1 MMHKNIGKRVMAL
14 LLSLCMIAGMVD
26 WTGLTVRAVE
36 DAGAGYIWTI
46 ESVEISESF
55 KDSAV
60 YTGRQIVPT
69 KDDLTV
75 TLVKINTETGDEGD
89 TVEADD
95 TDYNIEPIPAADNI
109 NVENG
114 KRWTVKVTGA
124 GKIEGNATDTFFI
137 QQRSIDDTTE
147 DLGLIKENNSY
158 VQYVAPNTSADVPQK
173 TLMYGGV
180 LLTSAD
186 YEWSYNGSNVIPEG
200 SAETDA
206 TLTFTGKGNF
216 TSTKEVRIKFVQMS
230 GEKLQAQLK
239 PDDSEGTPNILRNGN
254 EVTES
259 LPYAPH
265 NGEEK
270 ALVDQ
275 RDIVV
280 TYEGTELKAD
290 EYRLKYFWN
299 GEETTNLHSA
309 GKLEVKVVGIKG
321 KYTNLESNVVASFF
335 IRKSLRNLGD
345 YFKIAT
351 QTYPGKDGTLKVEEQ
366 DGLNTELTVSDPDAR
381 DGNAKENNSKKFQI
395 KVEEDWKSDSPTRDP
410 ATGNIIATAKIYA
423 QNGSGYFPN
432 LASASAAV
440 VKFQIE
446 AGKLEKDK
454 IEIENADQ
462 IIYDGQDWLNRIIN
476 PGNGDNAPRVKLTN
490 GDYEQGVD
498 YTVEKASSSATA
510 VNAGPYDDSLLI
522 KPTDTG
528 RLMGDPVTISV
539 KVNPRPL
546 SDVANISA
554 TVTGGPFTF
563 NGVAQQAT
571 PRLMYNRESLTQ
583 NVDYTIGNNAYKN
596 NVNAGTASVTVSGRG
611 NFTGEREILFTINRL
626 KLSGITGQAGY
637 ATVDG
642 LEDGTEIPYTGRDIE
657 IDRRITLRVLL
668 GVGNGQGSPVSADQ
682 YMIEYKN
689 ATGGFSH
696 KDVADGEITAQIIMK
711 DTGNYEGTVERK
723 FLIKPL
729 DLDSRVTI
737 SPKIEAQTY
746 NGGKVMPFDDSI
758 HQVVHPSIGVIPRSD
773 YNIDYGDNNTIGAS
787 AGTVII
793 QAKGGPNENGV
804 GYKPYN
810 FSGER
815 TISFAIVPC
824 DISKDENLSVI
835 AQGRDNQEYDLL
847 DAANL
852 EEHWYEYTGQAK
864 TFTGGELTVKNGKGP
879 NAVTMTL
886 GTDYDIAEYENN
898 DGIGTARMLIRAVPS
913 NDKYSG
919 EKWVSFRI
927 RGNLDAINTGLNNVK
942 LSIKEQIFSNG
953 VIVPGDIVKDDVKL
967 TFQLTGKDPTP
978 LVLGRD
984 FEVTNANPGQD
995 PTQVGEGPNGGKA
1008 HIEGK
1013 GDYFGGIDEWFDVI
1027 PLDLHEQESK
1037 LKDPHKYIISDIEAT
1052 YPYSTLAITP
1062 VPKIT
1067 HNDKPLTKD
1076 NEFTLK
1082 YYRLLKE
1089 GENTTREEITD
1100 IDTYPFDVG
1109 SYAVEINGEN
1119 PNYENATD
1127 VGYEIEAFDITG
1139 KENSRVFIEKIAN
1152 QVVLDD
1158 IKYSGEV
1165 TPGNAQREE
1174 QLAEMNGDEVVW
1186 KNLEVKFLPVGIQEH
1201 KDDPKERVTLEYGK
1215 DYWVEYKNN
1224 TEPGEATYIIHG
1236 KGNFTGEI
1244 EKTFKIQVDLGGSHT
1259 QISLADGSEGCDFSP
1274 AGNEPEIVVTYQ
1286 LEKSNGESKTLTLTE
1301 KDYTVTYD
1309 ENEAATHPQ
1318 PGFEEQSALSSDNSS
1333 GGKILIRGGTAED
1346 SIGARDNNNNPKIF
1360 KIYQRDISKYE
1371 TDEDLE
1377 LTGQDKT
1384 YLYSGNP
1391 IIPELLL
1398 KCAAHALTP
1407 KGESSDSEY
1416 DYTITAEHNVKVW
1429 EEPEG
1434 TPADDLT
1441 KRQPAEY
1448 TVKAK
1453 INDQELYDG
1462 NYCGEFNGNFEI
1474 TPRAFDK
1481 ATIDTVTPIEN
1492 LRKDNIGSTNQRLD
1506 EDGWRWAYDRMAIN
1520 FPKEGDFN
1528 REQDPDENGLEIKWN
1543 GENGTD
1549 VLLMENE
1556 DYTIRYENNTEIGTA
1571 SIWIE
1576 TPRKSNYYTEE
1587 PYEKN
1592 FSIVGSISEVDREP
1606 DANNPLPRYMEL
1618 PWGDPETVYYGI
1630 VETFPDMKFTDY
1642 SPSLVDGGEPYIL
1655 KEGVDFEIITSTS
1668 ADKGPNGE
1676 VSSNNTEVTKEEEW
1690 AHVAVRGIGNYEGL
1704 VERDYKILP
1713 KPISKENGI
1722 TVRFVG
1728 SQEQGEYKDAYI
1740 FNGEEQEPEIEVFN
1754 NNPKDMESLD
1764 KEPEDGKLPYD
1775 PYQNKLKMQ
1784 PIVRNSN
1791 GDYISGD
1798 YEIVRYGNNM
1808 GPASETGPS
1817 YVIIRAVGSNY
1828 TGESTDKDFIFY
1840 IVLRQMG
1847 SLTYTVEPVS
1857 YNGLEL
1863 EPAVEVSYTDERNQK
1878 IVLDPEKDYD
1888 ILEYKNNINVPP
1900 TDAALE
1906 DLPTIFFKG
1915 KGGYDGE
1922 HSITFNIAPR
1932 DINSKEITATG
1943 AALYNKGEAVKP
1955 EITVKDA
1962 GVLLGKTLVEGT
1974 DYVIK
1979 EGSQSNE
1986 VEIGATGTVTIEGQG
2001 NYTGTRQ
2008 RVEFRIIPPNGV
2020 LKIDQIPDQ
2029 NFNNQP
2035 IRPEITVSLLAEGID
2050 TAVPLTENDYDVT
2063 YTNHQNAGTAT
2074 VTVTGK
2080 APFTG
2085 TATATFVIHP
2095 KKISNEDGTIAS
2107 GMSLG
2112 NIGVQQYTG
2121 SPLTPKASLTFN
2133 PSAQP
2138 EVKDEEDPSKPVEL
2152 IAGRDYI
2159 LSYDKNVMPGK
2170 AKAIVKGINNYAGS
2184 LETEFEIHADMS
2196 KVTIAPIPVQDY
2208 TGSAVTPLPVV
2219 SLGGQRLT
2227 LDTDYRVTYSNNVDR
2242 GTATITIQGI
2252 EPWFVGKRTVNFDIA
2267 RELSEGTA
2275 IRGVAASYTYTG
2287 AAIAPP
2293 VRVEDDGNLLKSGV
2307 DYEISYSQNIDAG
2320 TATIVI
2326 KGIGKYTGSTST
2338 TFKITPQQ
2346 LGRAKISP
2354 ISDRVYNGKE
2364 QKPPVTITSG
2374 SKTLENGKD
2383 YTLVYVNSTTPGM
2396 ASVIVKGEGNFTGT
2410 QTLNYKITVPAL
2422 SGVKFSKYTNKTV
2435 TISWKKN
2442 SVVTGYEIYNSKNR
2456 RALRIKSAS
2465 TTSGTVKKLKA
2476 GTAATFRVRAYV
2488 NKDGQYYYGPFKS
2501 IKTATAPNS
2510 TKITSLTSKKAKQAV
2525 IKWKKV
2531 SGATQYEV
2539 YRSTSKKGKY
2549 KKIATT
2555 KKTSYTDKKAT
2566 GGRKY
2571 YYKIR
2576 VCKKISKKNYY
2587 SSYSGV
2593 KSVKAKK

>member
-26 WTGLTVRAVE
+26 WTGLTVRAAE
-36 DAGAGYIWTI
+36 DAGAGKTWWIQ
-46 ESVEISESF
+46 SVTISEDF
-55 KDSAV
+55 KQSAV

-69 KDDLTV
+69 ENDLTV
-75 TLVKINTETGDEGD
+75 TLVEIDDETDAEGR
-89 TVEADD
+89 TTIADAE
-95 TDYNIEPIPAADNI
+95 DYDIESIPATDNI

-114 KRWTVKVTGA
+114 KLWSVKVTGVGEIQGA
-124 GKIEGNATDTFFI
+124 AMDTFSI
-137 QQRSIDDTTE
+137 QPCPISATTE
-147 DLGLIKENNSY
+147 DLGLIEENNGY
-158 VQYVAPNTSADVPQK
+158 IQYVAPNTSVDVPQK
-173 TLMYGGV
+173 TLMYNGD

-186 YEWSYNGSNVIPEG
+186 YNWSYNGSNVIPEG
-200 SAETDA
+200 SNETDA

-216 TSTKEVRIKFVQMS
+216 TGTKEVRIKFVQMS
-230 GEKLQAQLK
+230 GEKLTAELK
-239 PDDSEGTPNILRNGN
+239 AGESPAILRDDNTIPTDN
-254 EVTES
+254 
-259 LPYAPH
+259 LMYAPYKE
-265 NGEEK
+265 GEEK

-280 TYEGTELKAD
+280 KYDGTPLKAD

-309 GKLEVKVVGIKG
+309 GRLDVKVVGIKG
-321 KYTNLESNVVASFF
+321 KYTNLESDVVASFF
-335 IRKSLRNLGD
+335 IRKSIRTSSD

-351 QTYPGKDGTLKVEEQ
+351 QTYPGKDGTLKVEEA

-381 DGNAKENNSKKFQI
+381 DGNLKENNSTKFQI
-395 KVEEDWKSDSPTRDP
+395 EVDPSWKGDSPRRDP
-410 ATGNIIATAKIYA
+410 VTGNIIATATIYA
-423 QNGSGYFPN
+423 KNGSGYFPV
-432 LASASAAV
+432 SAANGPKV
-440 VKFQIE
+440 EFQIE

-462 IIYDGQDWLNRIIN
+462 IIYDGNDWLNRIIT
-476 PGNGDNAPRVKLTN
+476 PGSDDNAPRVKLTN
-490 GDYEQGVD
+490 GDYKQGED
-498 YTVEKASSSATA
+498 YTVTKTDSSATA
-510 VNAGPYDDSLLI
+510 VNAKPYDNSLTI
-522 KPTDTG
+522 TPTDDG

-539 KVNPRPL
+539 TVNPRPL
-546 SDVANISA
+546 SDVANITA
-554 TVTGGPFTF
+554 TVTNGPFTY
-563 NGVAQQAT
+563 NGDAQLAT
-571 PRLMYNRESLTQ
+571 PRLRYNNTDLEQ

-596 NVNAGTASVTVSGRG
+596 NINAGRASVTVSGRG
-611 NFTGEREILFTINRL
+611 NFTGEREIPFTIGRL
-626 KLSGITGQAGY
+626 PISENIGQAGY

-642 LEDGTEIPYTGRDIE
+642 LEDGTEIPYTGSDIE
-657 IDRRITLRVLL
+657 IDKRITLRVLL
-668 GVGNGQGSPVSADQ
+668 KTGNSQGSPVSADQ
-682 YMIEYKN
+682 YTIEYEN
-689 ATGGFSH
+689 AAGGNTH
-696 KDVADGEITAQIIMK
+696 KDVADGEITAKIKMS

-723 FLIKPL
+723 FFIKPL
-729 DLDSRVTI
+729 ELDGRVTI
-737 SPKIEAQTY
+737 SPKIEEQTY
-746 NGGKVMPFDDSI
+746 NGGRVEPFDDNI

-773 YNIDYGDNNTIGAS
+773 YTIDYGPNNTIGAS
-787 AGTVII
+787 AGTII
-793 QAKGGPNENGV
+793 IKANGGPKEDGS
-804 GYKPYN
+804 GYKPFN

-835 AQGRDNQEYDLL
+835 AQGRENKEYDLL
-847 DAANL
+847 DVANL
-852 EEHWYEYTGQAK
+852 EEHWYEYTGKEK
-864 TFTGGELTVKNGKGP
+864 TFTGDELIVKNGKGAQ
-879 NAVTMTL
+879 AVTMTL
-886 GTDYDIAEYENN
+886 GTDYEIAEYENN
-898 DGIGTARMLIRAVPS
+898 DGIGTARMLIRAVSS

-927 RGNLDAINTGLNNVK
+927 RGNLDAIGTGLKNVK

-953 VIVPGDIVKDDVKL
+953 VIVPGDIVKDDVEL
-967 TFQLTGKDPTP
+967 TFQLTGEDPTP

-984 FEVTNANPGQD
+984 FEVTNANPDQD
-995 PTQVGEGPNGGKA
+995 PTQVGEGAQGGKA

-1027 PLDLHEQESK
+1027 PLDLHDQESK

-1076 NEFTLK
+1076 NDFTLK
-1082 YYRLLKE
+1082 YYRLLRE
-1089 GENTTREEITD
+1089 GENTEKQEITD

-1109 SYAVEINGEN
+1109 SYAVEINGED

-1174 QLAEMNGDEVVW
+1174 QLAVMNGDEVVW
-1186 KNLEVKFLPVGIQEH
+1186 KNLEVKFLPVGIQEN
-1201 KDDPKERVTLEYGK
+1201 KDNPKDKVTLEYGK

-1236 KGNFTGEI
+1236 EGNFTGEI

-1286 LEKSNGESKTLTLTE
+1286 LEMNNGESKTLTLTE

-1333 GGKILIRGGTAED
+1333 GGKILIQGGTAED
-1346 SIGARDNNNNPKIF
+1346 SIGARDNENNPKIF

-1377 LTGQDKT
+1377 LTGQDET

-1462 NYCGEFNGNFEI
+1462 NYCGKFSGNFEI

-1520 FPKEGDFN
+1520 FPKEGEFN
-1528 REQDPDENGLEIKWN
+1528 RDQDPDENGLEIKWN

-1549 VLLMENE
+1549 VLLVENR

-1592 FSIVGSISEVDREP
+1592 FVIVGSITEVDREP

-1668 ADKGPNGE
+1668 EEKGPNGE

-1690 AHVAVRGIGNYEGL
+1690 AHVVVRGKGNYEGL

-1740 FNGEEQEPEIEVFN
+1740 FNGEKQEPEIEVFN

-1888 ILEYKNNINVPP
+1888 ILEYKNNTNVPP
-1900 TDAALE
+1900 EDATKE
-1906 DLPTIFFKG
+1906 ELPTIFFKG

-1922 HSITFNIAPR
+1922 HSVTFTIAPR
-1932 DINSKEITATG
+1932 DINSQEITATG
-1943 AALYNKGEAVKP
+1943 AALFNQGGVVKP

-1979 EGSQSNE
+1979 EGSQSSE
-1986 VEIGATGTVTIEGQG
+1986 TEIGATGTVTIEGKG

-2095 KKISNEDGTIAS
+2095 KKISNEDGTISA

-2267 RELSEGTA
+2267 RELSEETA

-2364 QKPPVTITSG
+2364 QKPSVTITSG
-2374 SKTLENGKD
+2374 DKTLENGKD

-2510 TKITSLTSKKAKQAV
+2510 TTITSLTSKKAKQAV

-2566 GGRKY
+2566 GGKKY